1 MAHACYCWCGIVV
14 RYPGGASWCG
24 TLVWYRCALPW
35 CGTLVVVVQKA
46 KTFVY
51 FLLLLTWFTK
61 RTYLL
66 KLKPIQARTGTTCM
80 LGQGRVSAW
89 TGAKL
94 KIAFTP
100 RPVAG
105 S

>member
-14 RYPGGASWCG
+14 RYPGWGIVVRYPGVVSLCV
-24 TLVWYRCALPW
+24 TLVRYPR
-35 CGTLVVVVQKA
+35 GRGA

-51 FLLLLTWFTK
+51 FLLLLTWCTK

-66 KLKPIQARTGTTCM
+66 KPMQARTGTTCM

>member
-1 MAHACYCWCGIVV
+1 MAHACYCWCGIGH
-14 RYPGGASWCG
+14 RGA
-24 TLVWYRCALPW
+24 VPW
-35 CGTLVVVVQKA
+35 CGIVVRRYPRGRGA

-51 FLLLLTWFTK
+51 FLLLLTWCTK

-66 KLKPIQARTGTTCM
+66 KPMQARTGTTCM